1 MSDKKVIVNVSL
13 PTPIASFGITT
24 SEVVEVLRLLGQSG
38 MSAAEAGRRFN
49 ESIRNLGRVASK
61 EVKHDCNKIK
71 KKIIKLPKYR
81 LIRDE

>member
-13 PTPIASFGITT
+13 PTPIASFG
-24 SEVVEVLRLLGQSG
+24 LLGQSG

-49 ESIRNLGRVASK
+49 ELIRNLGRVASK